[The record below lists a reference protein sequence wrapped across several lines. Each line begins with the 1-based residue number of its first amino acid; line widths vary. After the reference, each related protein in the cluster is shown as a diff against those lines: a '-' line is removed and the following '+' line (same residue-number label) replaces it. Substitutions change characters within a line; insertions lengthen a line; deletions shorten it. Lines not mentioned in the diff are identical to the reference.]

1 MNYTGLIVDALRRA
15 FRCVFIAVFV
25 VLVSFSSRLQ
35 AASNIILI
43 LISAINSDRR
53 RIVDRIFVL
62 IGQCFI

>member
-1 MNYTGLIVDALRRA
+1 MNYTGLIVDALHHA
-15 FRCVFIAVFV
+15 FRCVVIAVFV